1 MSVKCLDMQKD
12 ESLLLNETRAAAV
25 ACLGSSSFGYIVL
38 AGKDEYCLPKLPN
51 FLKAPEGVV

>member
-1 MSVKCLDMQKD
+1 MQKD

-51 FLKAPEGVV
+51 FL